1 MLLIEVMSMHY
12 LQLDTFLIALYV
24 IVDDLYKLCCLPLLR
39 PKPGPEP
46 ALSDSEV
53 LTLTLA
59 QQLLGFETERA
70 FLAFASGNL
79 RHLFPR
85 LLTQSQFNRRVRAL
99 GWALELI
106 RCQALH
112 ELGAFCER
120 YRLLDTTPVPVM
132 ELCRFGRTS
141 LFLGEATVG
150 YCPSKKEYYA
160 GFKLALLATLE
171 GVITHCALV
180 PAHTDEREAVEGILD
195 ASWNLVVLGDKGFI
209 DREWQADWQE
219 RRGHLIL
226 TPKRRNQK
234 AQNPAELDRLLG
246 RARKLLETV
255 IDQLKEHLYL
265 EKTRARTLLGLWV
278 RVLAKLTAHTLG
290 VVLNRSFGYDPLA
303 LKALVF
309 GHG

>member
-1 MLLIEVMSMHY
+1 MNYV
-12 LQLDTFLIALYV
+12 QLDTFLIALYV
-24 IVDDLYKLCCLPLLR
+24 IVDDLYKGCCLPRLR
-39 PKPGPEP
+39 QKPGPDP
-46 ALSDSEV
+46 QLSDSEV

-59 QQLLGFETERA
+59 QQLLGFQTERA
-70 FLAFASGNL
+70 FLAFADGNL

-85 LLTQSQFNRRVRAL
+85 LLDQSQFNRRVRAL
-99 GWALELI
+99 AWALELI
-106 RCQALH
+106 RRQALE
-112 ELGAFCER
+112 ELGACFER

-132 ELCRFGRTS
+132 KLCRFGRTS

-160 GFKLALLATLE
+160 GFKLALLATLD
-171 GVITHCALV
+171 GVITDFDLV
-180 PAHTDEREAVEGILD
+180 PAHTDDREAVGGVLA
-195 ASWNLVVLGDKGFI
+195 ASRNLVALGDKGFI
-209 DREWQADWQE
+209 DQDWQAAWQE

-234 AQNPAELDRLLG
+234 VQNPAALDRLLK
-246 RARKLLETV
+246 RVRKLLETV

-265 EKTRARTLLGLWV
+265 EKTRAKTLLGLWV

-290 VVLNRSFGYDPLA
+290 VILNQHFGYDPLA